1 MATNTLSLLSKMI
14 LLALESCIFRRKS
27 FETSML
33 RLKINVKTRPLQL
46 EQMMMDNINEPKFCF
61 EHGIT
66 NEHIVPYYPRENGIA
81 KRNKERWSFTQAEAC
96 F

>member
-1 MATNTLSLLSKMI
+1 MATNTLSLLSKLI
-14 LLALESCIFRRKS
+14 LLALQSYIFRRKF

-46 EQMMMDNINEPKFCF
+46 EQMTMENINEPKFCL

-81 KRNKERWSFTQAEAC
+81 KRNKERCSFTQAEAW